1 MYVCWEKYS
10 CFLNVKDNSSIYSI
24 VNLPIAHYVCVPAIV
39 GGYLPA
45 AEEAGIERMLQSQ
58 RAGEVIGEGAHP
70 GVVGGV
76 HAQHAGY
83 QETAERKCQSP
94 HPEWRK
100 TKS

>member
-1 MYVCWEKYS
+1 MYVCWDKYS
-10 CFLNVKDNSSIYSI
+10 CFLNVKDNSYVYSI
-24 VNLPIAHYVCVPAIV
+24 FNLPVAHNVCVPAIV

-76 HAQHAGY
+76 HAQHARY